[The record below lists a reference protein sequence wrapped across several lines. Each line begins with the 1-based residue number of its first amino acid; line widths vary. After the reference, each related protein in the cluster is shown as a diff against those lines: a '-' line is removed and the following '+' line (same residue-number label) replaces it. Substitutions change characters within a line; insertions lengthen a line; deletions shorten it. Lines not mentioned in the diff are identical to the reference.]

1 MEQAVVRLYCVD
13 STCVLVNHAV
23 SRLLRKLN
31 RKQCMHGFPQKMSV
45 GKLQAC
51 NLLEFI
57 LKRILLLGLDE
68 LCCNTTAVI

>member
-31 RKQCMHGFPQKMSV
+31 RKQYMHGYPQMMSV

-51 NLLEFI
+51 DLLEFI
-57 LKRILLLGLDE
+57 LLLLGLDE